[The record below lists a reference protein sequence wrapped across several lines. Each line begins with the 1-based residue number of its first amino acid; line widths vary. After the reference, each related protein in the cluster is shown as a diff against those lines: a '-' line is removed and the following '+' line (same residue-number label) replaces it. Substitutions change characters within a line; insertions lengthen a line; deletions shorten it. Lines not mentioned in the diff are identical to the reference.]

1 MRVQDAEPNEKA
13 RGGLAMILSFQEMPS
28 PIGPLIIVAE
38 PTHLRA
44 VIFKNGWTDYRRSCA
59 TNGDSLQDDETRFIK
74 KAMKQLNEYFAGKRT
89 AFDLPYKLGGTAFQN
104 KVWNALANI
113 PYGKTIT
120 YKSQA
125 EAIAKPKAM
134 RAVGGTNGRNPI
146 CIILPCHRVIGSSG
160 KLTGYGG
167 GLDKK
172 EFLLRLEGIA
182 L

>member
-1 MRVQDAEPNEKA
+1 MTF
-13 RGGLAMILSFQEMPS
+13 SFNEMPS
-28 PIGPLIIVAE
+28 PIGPLYIVVDG
-38 PTHLRA
+38 THLRA
-44 VIFKNGWTDYRRSCA
+44 VIFKNGWSDFRRSCEA
-59 TNGDSLQDDETRFIK
+59 AGNTLQPGESSLSK
-74 KAMKQLNEYFAGKRT
+74 KVISQLTEYFAGKRT
-89 AFDLPYKLGGTAFQN
+89 SFDLPYKLNGTVFQN
-104 KVWNALANI
+104 KVWSALADI
-113 PYGKTIT
+113 PYGKTIS

-125 EAIAKPKAM
+125 EAISKPKAM